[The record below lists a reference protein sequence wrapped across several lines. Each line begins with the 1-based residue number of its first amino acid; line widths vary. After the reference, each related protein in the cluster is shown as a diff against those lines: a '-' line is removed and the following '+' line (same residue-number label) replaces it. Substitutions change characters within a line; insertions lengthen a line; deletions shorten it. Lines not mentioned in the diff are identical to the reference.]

1 MSRDD
6 FIHKATLLS
15 DQQKHSECL
24 ELCEKEI
31 AIDDKNANALLHKS
45 ACLIKLK
52 KPEDAIACCDKILN
66 GNAFF
71 ISDVEL
77 STAFTLNNKGHALSM
92 LRKFEDALECHDK
105 ALAIDDKNEKI
116 YVNKA
121 LALGGL
127 GKFEESLKNSEHAIS
142 INQNF
147 AKAWYNAGVALHKLG
162 KSDDGLEYVEK
173 ALELDPT
180 DQEALDL
187 KRQIFETLDKTE

>member
-71 ISDVEL
+71 IYDVEL

-142 INQNF
+142 INQNY
-147 AKAWYNAGVALHKLG
+147 AMAWNNAAYALHKLG
-162 KSDDGLEYVEK
+162 RHEDALEYVEK
-173 ALELDPT
+173 ALELDPADT
-180 DQEALDL
+180 D
-187 KRQIFETLDKTE
+187 TLDSKRAILESLGRTS